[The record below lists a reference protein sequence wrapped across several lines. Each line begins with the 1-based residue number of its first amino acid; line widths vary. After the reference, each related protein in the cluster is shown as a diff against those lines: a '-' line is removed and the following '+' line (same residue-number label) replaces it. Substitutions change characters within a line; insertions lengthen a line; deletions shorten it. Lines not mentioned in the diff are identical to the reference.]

1 MTQWGR
7 EHLGV
12 FEVVVPRPEILLLGT
27 GTEMAHPPPSVR
39 AFLAGLGI
47 QVDVMST
54 VGFRSFPSL
63 RFEFS
68 ISH

>member
-1 MTQWGR
+1 
-7 EHLGV
+7 LGV

-54 VGFRSFPSL
+54 VCISLLVLRCASFLHMARTL
-63 RFEFS
+63 R
-68 ISH
+68 